1 MIDVHEAKDLFR
13 GPMVSVATPFTAQF
27 DLDLDALRDNIVF
40 MLDRGMATGKG
51 VLLVAAAGG
60 EFPMLSMEERKE
72 VIRASV
78 EAAAGRIPV
87 AASIQFDGTREI
99 IELAHY
105 ARRVGASLGQLSS
118 PSYYPPPAQDIFD
131 LFEAVSEE
139 TELPIMIYNNWWTT
153 PNMNVD
159 TVDRLARL
167 PGVVALKWSSSS
179 MGEYTAGLH
188 RFADR
193 LAIIDNLGMAV
204 WAHLLGAV
212 GFITHQSNFWPE
224 YPLSLWELLERKDYD
239 AAVAELAR
247 FSWRWDEWTHKV
259 CEETEGE
266 GPFIKAAM
274 EEVGLAAGPPRP
286 PARPVSAHLRQE
298 LRGLFADSGVP
309 KANGVSGLRRPKEQ
323 AEVPG

>member
-1 MIDVHEAKDLFR
+1 M
-13 GPMVSVATPFTAQF
+13 
-27 DLDLDALRDNIVF
+27 
-40 MLDRGMATGKG
+40 
-51 VLLVAAAGG
+51 
-60 EFPMLSMEERKE
+60 
-72 VIRASV
+72 
-78 EAAAGRIPV
+78 
-87 AASIQFDGTREI
+87 
-99 IELAHY
+99 
-105 ARRVGASLGQLSS
+105 
-118 PSYYPPPAQDIFD
+118 QDICE

-179 MGEYTAGLH
+179 MSEYTAGLH

-224 YPLSLWELLERKDYD
+224 YPLSVWELLERKDYD
-239 AAVAELAR
+239 AVVAQLAG
-247 FSWRWDEWTHKV
+247 FSWPWDEWTHQV
-259 CEETEGE
+259 GQETEGE

-274 EEVGLAAGPPRP
+274 EEVGLAAGPPASAGTPGERAP
-286 PARPVSAHLRQE
+286 PARAPKSVRR
-298 LRGLFADSGVP
+298 LRGPQGGCNLTAAAPRGAIRGSRLTSAGAASAQRPTASRSASRSGRPSARILRCVFATGYGTRYWVYRFRPASYTP
-309 KANGVSGLRRPKEQ
+309 NAASGLPSRGWPTE
-323 AEVPG
+323 PGLIR

>member
-1 MIDVHEAKDLFR
+1 MDVQEAKELFR
-13 GPMVSVATPFTAQF
+13 GPMVSVATPFTPRF
-27 DLDLDALRDNIVF
+27 DLALDALRDNIEF

-87 AASIQFDGTREI
+87 AASVQFDGTREI
-99 IELAHY
+99 MEIARYAH
-105 ARRVGASLGQLSS
+105 RVGASLGQLSA
-118 PSYYPPPAQDIFD
+118 PSYYPPPVQDICE

-179 MGEYTAGLH
+179 MSEYTAGLH

-224 YPLSLWELLERKDYD
+224 YPLSVWELLERKDYD
-239 AAVAELAR
+239 AVVAQLAG
-247 FSWRWDEWTHKV
+247 FSWPLGRVDASGGPGDRRGGAVHQSGHAGGRIGSRSAASAGTP
-259 CEETEGE
+259 GE
-266 GPFIKAAM
+266 RA
-274 EEVGLAAGPPRP
+274 P
-286 PARPVSAHLRQE
+286 PARA
-298 LRGLFADSGVP
+298 P
-309 KANGVSGLRRPKEQ
+309 KSCSPT
-323 AEVPG
+323 PGSPGRM